1 MNLVA
6 SIIGALLQAGFAIIN
21 ISRIA
26 KGSDAN
32 DQKVIKIKTHVDK
45 VLKKMDAVAKK
56 TEATWDDSL
65 VSILSD
71 AVDAAAEIAINE
83 LSRGA

>member
-1 MNLVA
+1 MSLVA

-21 ISRIA
+21 IARIA
-26 KGSDAN
+26 KGSDTN

-45 VLKKMDAVAKK
+45 VLKKMDTVAKK
-56 TEATWDDSL
+56 TEVTWDDSL
-65 VSILSD
+65 VEILSS

-83 LSRGA
+83 LS

>member
-1 MNLVA
+1 MSLVA

-21 ISRIA
+21 IRRIA
-26 KGSDAN
+26 KGDDPN
-32 DQKVIKIKTHVDK
+32 DQKVIKIKEHVDK
-45 VLKKMDAVAKK
+45 VLRKMDAVAKN

-65 VSILSD
+65 VSILSS

-83 LSRGA
+83 LA